1 MNQPEHELARKL
13 VQHLDD
19 GVGRLEPGVR
29 GRLLAARNAALS
41 HYREKPQSVR
51 GLAWAGVTGGRRGEY
66 RFLDPRHLVVG
77 TAVALALVGVVWWQS
92 NGNPASELAEIDSH
106 LLSDDLPVN
115 AYLDKGFDSWLKRS
129 SR

>member
-1 MNQPEHELARKL
+1 MNRPEHEVARKL
-13 VQHLDD
+13 VEHLDN
-19 GVGRLEPGVR
+19 GVDSLEPGVR

-41 HYREKPQSVR
+41 HYREKPQSVL
-51 GLAWAGVTGGRRGEY
+51 GLTWAGAAAGRGSDY

-77 TAVALALVGVVWWQS
+77 AMLVLAVAVVVWWQS
-92 NGNPASELAEIDSH
+92 NDSPANELAEIDSH
-106 LLSDDLPVN
+106 LLADELPVN

>member
-19 GVGRLEPGVR
+19 GVDRLEPGVR

-41 HYREKPQSVR
+41 HYREKPQSVL
-51 GLAWAGVTGGRRGEY
+51 GLTWAGTAAGRGSDY

-77 TAVALALVGVVWWQS
+77 VMLVLAVAGVIWWQS
-92 NGNPASELAEIDSH
+92 NGSPANELAELDSH
-106 LLSDDLPVN
+106 LLADELPVN